1 MSCASTASAI
11 LAIAL
16 KDLRLLLRD
25 RTSAFFTFLFPL
37 LLALF
42 FGAVFSGGGG
52 TARAVTVAV
61 ADEGGGPLAKA
72 FIDDLDADPSIEVVR
87 SADRAAGES
96 LVRHGK
102 ALACVVLPA
111 DFDDAAGAI
120 FAGRGIELVAVVDPS
135 RRADAGLLTGKLN
148 ELAFRQM
155 SRAFGDP
162 ERMGSMLGSAR
173 LMLRATPGLSADDR
187 GAFERFFSSA
197 EDLSRRR
204 PAAGDDAGEGGG
216 VEFSPARV
224 SVVELA
230 RREGGPP
237 SSFAVSF
244 PQGVAWGLMGCIL
257 SFGAGLAEER
267 ARGTLLRLA
276 VAPIPRRAILLGKA
290 LGCFLASLAVILFLM
305 VVGRL
310 VLGVRIGQPAMFAV
324 AAAVAA
330 FGFCGVMM
338 LLAGLCRT
346 EGAANGAG
354 RAIVLVLAM
363 IGGGTVPLFWM
374 PGFLQIA
381 SSVSPFKW
389 AILAIEGAVWR
400 DFTWAQMAPPLGI
413 LLAFGVGGF
422 AIGAA
427 FFRRGET
434 R

>member
-1 MSCASTASAI
+1 MSCISTGSAI

-52 TARAVTVAV
+52 TARAVVVAV
-61 ADEGGGPLAKA
+61 ADEGGGPLAA
-72 FIDDLDADPSIEVVR
+72 LFIADLDADSSIEVVR
-87 SADRAAGES
+87 SPDRAAGES
-96 LVRHGK
+96 LVRQGK

-120 FAGRGIELVAVVDPS
+120 FAGRGIEIVAVVDPS

-162 ERMGSMLGSAR
+162 ERLRSMLGSAR

-204 PAAGDDAGEGGG
+204 PAAGAADGG

-224 SVVELA
+224 SVVELS

-267 ARGTLLRLA
+267 ERGTLLRLT

-374 PGFLQIA
+374 PKFLQIA

-389 AILAIEGAVWR
+389 AILAIEGSVWR
-400 DFTWAQMAPPLGI
+400 DFTWTQMTLPLGV
-413 LLAFGVGGF
+413 LALFGVGGF
-422 AIGAA
+422 AIGSV